1 MTKEECELQNM
12 QNAYRHLV
20 QSSLLD
26 WHSNH
31 NLHHSVSPLMHNLY
45 CNMSCS
51 NYQVSYNSTYQIHQP
66 YHQEGQGEQLHGS
79 TTIWKFPSKSSTIL
93 TWNYITISPP
103 LLDQN
108 PGAPFLKEP
117 WVNLHQMDYSNSGR
131 PGSVFVTLLLQFK
144 RNGSTSLTAET
155 VKNTFQQSLTQVSMS
170 SQSGALNGFS
180 TDLTS
185 IRFTEISQADAKALL
200 TSVST
205 TEIIT
210 SNPSTTDATDSPTTY
225 AVTTPTTEIVTSTTR
240 NDSSTSTCGSRPAFF
255 NRIVGGTN
263 SVNGEWP
270 WQVSLQ
276 IRSHICGASIISDR
290 WLISAAHC
298 FRDSGSNPSIW
309 TALIGTIDV
318 RRGTVQTIET
328 IIIHPLYRQTS
339 NDYDIAVLK
348 LSSPLIFEANIQP
361 ICLPSSDRVFNAGDS
376 CTITGWG
383 ALEFEG
389 SLPRILQKANV
400 DIIDDNTCKNI
411 YSQFTER
418 MLCAG
423 FLSGGVDSCQGD
435 SGGPLACMQP
445 DGKWFLAGI
454 VSFGFQCA
462 RPGFP
467 GVYARVTALRDW
479 VQEQTGV

>member
-1 MTKEECELQNM
+1 MKPSKRLLIFIFVVIFTILIV
-12 QNAYRHLV
+12 AGVVAIVLGV
-20 QSSLLD
+20 LLTQSSTSSDSFFTGDFRIL
-26 WHSNH
+26 NI
-31 NLHHSVSPLMHNLY
+31 
-45 CNMSCS
+45 
-51 NYQVSYNSTYQIHQP
+51 NYNDA
-66 YHQEGQGEQLHGS
+66 LS
-79 TTIWKFPSKSSTIL
+79 TTGSAEFSQLANEIQTEIKNVYSSSKL
-93 TWNYITISPP
+93 TTQF
-103 LLDQN
+103 D
-108 PGAPFLKEP
+108 
-117 WVNLHQMDYSNSGR
+117 NSQVVEFR

-155 VKNTFQQSLTQVSMS
+155 VKNIFQQSLTQVSTS
-170 SQSGALNGFS
+170 SQLGSLNGFS
-180 TDLTS
+180 IDLTS
-185 IRFTEISQADAKALL
+185 IRFAEISQTDAKVLL
-200 TSVST
+200 TSVAT

-210 SNPSTTDATDSPTTY
+210 SNPSTTVATDSPTTCKSIEMTTN
-225 AVTTPTTEIVTSTTR
+225 AVTTPTTEILTSTTR
-240 NDSSTSTCGSRPAFF
+240 NESSSSTCGSRPAFF

-276 IRSHICGASIISDR
+276 IGSHVCGASIISDR
-290 WLISAAHC
+290 WLITAAHC
-298 FRDSGSNPSIW
+298 FQDSRSSPSIW

-318 RRGTVQTIET
+318 RSGTVQTIET
-328 IIIHPLYRQTS
+328 IIIHPQYRQTS

-361 ICLPSSDRVFNAGDS
+361 ICLPSSDHVFNAGDS

-383 ALEFEG
+383 TLEFEG
-389 SLPRILQKANV
+389 SLPQILQKANV

-411 YSQFTER
+411 YSQVTER

-423 FLSGGVDSCQGD
+423 FLTGGVDSCQGD

>member
-1 MTKEECELQNM
+1 MKPSKRLLILIFVIIFTVLI
-12 QNAYRHLV
+12 AAGVVATVLGVLLTR
-20 QSSLLD
+20 SSTSSDSFFTGDFRIL
-26 WHSNH
+26 NI
-31 NLHHSVSPLMHNLY
+31 
-45 CNMSCS
+45 
-51 NYQVSYNSTYQIHQP
+51 NYNDA
-66 YHQEGQGEQLHGS
+66 LS
-79 TTIWKFPSKSSTIL
+79 TTGSAEFSQLANEIQTEIKNVYSSSKLSTQF
-93 TWNYITISPP
+93 
-103 LLDQN
+103 D
-108 PGAPFLKEP
+108 
-117 WVNLHQMDYSNSGR
+117 NSQVVEFR

>member
-1 MTKEECELQNM
+1 MKPSKRLLIFIFVVIFTILIV
-12 QNAYRHLV
+12 AGVVAIVLGV
-20 QSSLLD
+20 LLTQSSTSSDSFFTGDFRIL
-26 WHSNH
+26 NI
-31 NLHHSVSPLMHNLY
+31 
-45 CNMSCS
+45 
-51 NYQVSYNSTYQIHQP
+51 NYNDA
-66 YHQEGQGEQLHGS
+66 LS
-79 TTIWKFPSKSSTIL
+79 TTGSAEFSQLANEIQTEIKNVYSSSKL
-93 TWNYITISPP
+93 TTQF
-103 LLDQN
+103 D
-108 PGAPFLKEP
+108 
-117 WVNLHQMDYSNSGR
+117 NSQVVEFR

-155 VKNTFQQSLTQVSMS
+155 VKNIFQQSLTQVSTS
-170 SQSGALNGFS
+170 SQLGSLNGFS
-180 TDLTS
+180 IDLTS
-185 IRFTEISQADAKALL
+185 IRFAEISQTDAKVLL
-200 TSVST
+200 TS
-205 TEIIT
+205 
-210 SNPSTTDATDSPTTY
+210 D
-225 AVTTPTTEIVTSTTR
+225 AVTTPTTEILTSTTR
-240 NDSSTSTCGSRPAFF
+240 NESSSSTCGSRPAFF

-276 IRSHICGASIISDR
+276 IGSHVCGASIISDR
-290 WLISAAHC
+290 WLITAAHC
-298 FRDSGSNPSIW
+298 FQDSRSSPSIW

-318 RRGTVQTIET
+318 RSGTVQTIET
-328 IIIHPLYRQTS
+328 IIIHPQYRQTS

-361 ICLPSSDRVFNAGDS
+361 ICLPSSDHVFNAGDS

-383 ALEFEG
+383 TLEFEG
-389 SLPRILQKANV
+389 SLPQILQKANV

-411 YSQFTER
+411 YSQVTER

-423 FLSGGVDSCQGD
+423 FLTGGVDSCQGD